1 MSPQNHG
8 PWAYPPKHIT
18 RWNFST
24 GGDWLTKI
32 TKFLGMFVLALFAM
46 SVIIIH
52 LLWFMS

>member
-32 TKFLGMFVLALFAM
+32 TKFIGMFVLALFAM
-46 SVIIIH
+46 SLIIINMMW
-52 LLWFMS
+52 LMS